1 VDISG
6 WSSADGTS
14 SSGLKLHDMII
25 CVNGKS
31 VGSMTMPELII
42 ELDVCGPEMML
53 VVSRFDIKE
62 SIAGGNKESMTLEDL
77 AMDWTDIGS
86 SSNNNSSLKRKRV
99 SFENEQLGSSTSDRH
114 EMYGSRTYVQHDE
127 RARSQ
132 SYHDDEEEN
141 EYSAGQIENRIAKN
155 DWQSPMRKV
164 VDAPIMEKKTQS
176 RKQVVAHPVTNRQSM
191 SRRTNDND
199 SDDDEEEEPVHSSK
213 YSKKLAHPV
222 PKRHISSVERETAQ
236 NEDEDIHINKSKKWP
251 LRGIS
256 KPGKHDCVSGSGIGV
271 KWKDHPGNVKY
282 RQIID
287 DNHISYKALPSMER
301 GALAV
306 EIVQEWRSL
315 DPPGRFLKLNEQTKL
330 HDDIGDKEAKTRVQR
345 SFTNKTRDE
354 SNKASKKKKTANR
367 HQKQIDEESSED
379 ESEVLPK
386 RKISVNKRK
395 VVQPSIKDDDDDDS
409 AVDSDNDDDDNQQWK
424 DGNGEDDP
432 WLGCVCGQTHPHPIK
447 VFWVQ
452 CEGCDAWYNVAEEC
466 VGFDADAAEDLDEW
480 RCWACDPPVEGMG
493 L

>member
-1 VDISG
+1 
-6 WSSADGTS
+6 
-14 SSGLKLHDMII
+14 
-25 CVNGKS
+25 
-31 VGSMTMPELII
+31 MPELIT

-86 SSNNNSSLKRKRV
+86 SNNSSSLKRKRV
-99 SFENEQLGSSTSDRH
+99 SFENEQLGSSSSDRH
-114 EMYGSRTYVQHDE
+114 EVNGGRTHLQNDE
-127 RARSQ
+127 RDESQ
-132 SYHDDEEEN
+132 SYDDDEES

-164 VDAPIMEKKTQS
+164 SVAHMEKKSQS
-176 RKQVVAHPVTNRQSM
+176 HKQAVAHPVSNRQTM
-191 SRRTNDND
+191 SGGGGEKRHTNDDD
-199 SDDDEEEEPVHSSK
+199 SDEDDEEEPVHSNSK
-213 YSKKLAHPV
+213 YSKKISHPT
-222 PKRHISSVERETAQ
+222 PKRHISADRETAHDG
-236 NEDEDIHINKSKKWP
+236 DEDMQVSKSKKKWP
-251 LRGIS
+251 LCGIS
-256 KPGKHDCVSGSGIGV
+256 KPGKHDYLGGSGN

-282 RQIID
+282 LQIIE
-287 DNHISYKALPSMER
+287 DNKDAYKAQPKTEKSV
-301 GALAV
+301 LAEEV
-306 EIVQEWRSL
+306 LQEWRSL
-315 DPPGRFLKLNEQTKL
+315 DPPGRFLKMNEQTKMW
-330 HDDIGDKEAKTRVQR
+330 DDIGDEEANKKVQQALCR
-345 SFTNKTRDE
+345 EKKTRDE
-354 SNKASKKKKTANR
+354 SNDVPKKKKTANH
-367 HQKQIDEESSED
+367 HQKKIEEESSDD

-386 RKISVNKRK
+386 RKRSVNKRK
-395 VVQPSIKDDDDDDS
+395 VVQPSIKEDDDDS
-409 AVDSDNDDDDNQQWK
+409 VVNSDNDDDNQQWK

-466 VGFDADAAEDLDEW
+466 VGFNADAAEDLDEW